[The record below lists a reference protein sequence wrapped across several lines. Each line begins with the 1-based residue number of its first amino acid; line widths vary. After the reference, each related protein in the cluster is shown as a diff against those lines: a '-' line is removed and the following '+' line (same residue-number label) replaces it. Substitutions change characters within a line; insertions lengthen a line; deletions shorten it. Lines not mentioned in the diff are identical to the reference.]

1 MKKFLSM
8 LLAVVLVLSL
18 GTVAFADGET
28 KTYTDQSTA
37 ELTKTYTLVGAG
49 TSPEETFS
57 FSALTCTSVS
67 DAAAGVTTTNAPV
80 PTINTVTFDAGAAG
94 DSTKNVQKA
103 TITLPDYN
111 SVGIYTYTFTE
122 TDNKTAGV
130 TYRSD
135 AIKLVVTVIE
145 QNGLIRVAGVHTE
158 AADGEKS
165 GEFTNTY
172 SAGSL
177 AVTKNVTGL
186 LGDKTKE
193 FKVTVTFTAP
203 AGKTVKSNITYVD
216 GNTKYTIAPENWAN
230 GKATANITL
239 KDSETVTFTNIPYG
253 VTYSV
258 VEDDYTTTDKYDAA
272 KYSLN
277 GASATTTPVSAEELD
292 AASESVV
299 ITNNKGADP
308 DTGITLDSMPYVVM
322 LVVVC
327 AGLFVVLAKK
337 RAAREN

>member
-28 KTYTDQSTA
+28 KTYTDQSTVT
-37 ELTKTYTLVGAG
+37 LTKTYTLVGEG
-49 TSPEETFS
+49 ISPEETFS
-57 FSALTCTSVS
+57 FSALKCTSVT
-67 DAAAGVTTTNAPV
+67 DAAAGVTTANAPV
-80 PTINTVTFDAGAAG
+80 PTINTVTFAEGAAG
-94 DSTKNVQKA
+94 NSTTGVQTA
-103 TITLPDYN
+103 TITLPTYT
-111 SVGIYTYTFTE
+111 SVGVYTYTFTE
-122 TDNKTAGV
+122 TDNKIAGV

-145 QNGLIRVAGVHTE
+145 QDGKVRVAGVHTE
-158 AADGEKS
+158 ADGATKS
-165 GEFTNTY
+165 GSFDNTY

-177 AVTKNVTGL
+177 DVTKTVTGL

-203 AGKTVKSNITYVD
+203 EGKTVKSDV
-216 GNTKYTIAPENWAN
+216 KYTDGSTESTLAWVN
-230 GKATANITL
+230 GKATAEITL
-239 KDSETVTFTNIPYG
+239 KHGETVTFTNIPYE
-253 VTYSV
+253 VTYTV
-258 VEDDYTTTDKYDAA
+258 VEDDYTGDGYDAA
-272 KYSLN
+272 KYAYAD
-277 GASATTTPVSAEELD
+277 GTTGKTVQEIDSAKETAT
-292 AASESVV
+292 

>member
-28 KTYTDQSTA
+28 KTYTDQSTVT
-37 ELTKTYTLVGAG
+37 LTKTYNLEGAG
-49 TSPEETFS
+49 TSPTETFS
-57 FSALTCTSVS
+57 FSTLKCTSVT
-67 DAAAGVTTTNAPV
+67 DAAAGVTTDNAPV
-80 PTINTVTFDAGAAG
+80 PTIDTVKFEAGAAG
-94 DSTKNVQKA
+94 DTTKGVQTA
-103 TITLPDYN
+103 TITLPTYT
-111 SVGIYTYTFTE
+111 SVGVYTYTFTE

-145 QNGLIRVAGVHTE
+145 QDGKVRVAGVYTE
-158 AADGEKS
+158 SSGEKS
-165 GEFTNTY
+165 GEFENTY

-177 AVTKNVTGL
+177 NVTKTVTGP

-193 FKVTVTFTAP
+193 FNVTVTFTAP
-203 AGKTVKSNITYVD
+203 KDKTVNSTITYVD
-216 GNTKYTIAPENWAN
+216 GTDSKTIVPENWTN
-230 GKATANITL
+230 GVATAEITL
-239 KDSETVTFTNIPYG
+239 KDAETVSFTNIPYD
-253 VTYSV
+253 VTYTV
-258 VEDDYTTTDKYDAA
+258 VEDDYTGDGYDSA
-272 KYSLN
+272 KY
-277 GASATTTPVSAEELD
+277 AYVDETTTATTKIIDSAKET
-292 AASESVV
+292 AT

>member
-28 KTYTDQSTA
+28 KTYTDQSTVT
-37 ELTKTYTLVGAG
+37 LTKTYNLEGAG
-49 TSPEETFS
+49 TSPTETFS
-57 FSALTCTSVS
+57 FSTLKCTSVT
-67 DAAAGVTTTNAPV
+67 DAAAGVTTDTAPV
-80 PTINTVTFDAGAAG
+80 PTIDTVKFEAGAAG
-94 DSTKNVQKA
+94 DTTKGVQTA
-103 TITLPDYN
+103 TITLPTYT
-111 SVGIYTYTFTE
+111 SVGVYTYTFTE

-145 QNGLIRVAGVHTE
+145 QDGKVRVAGVHTE
-158 AADGEKS
+158 TAAGATKS
-165 GEFTNTY
+165 GNFENTY

-177 AVTKNVTGL
+177 DVTKEVTGL

-203 AGKTVKSNITYVD
+203 EGKTVKSDV
-216 GNTKYTIAPENWAN
+216 KYTDGSTESTLAWVN
-230 GKATANITL
+230 GVATAEITL
-239 KDSETVTFTNIPYG
+239 KDAETVSFTNIPYD
-253 VTYSV
+253 VTYTV
-258 VEDDYTTTDKYDAA
+258 VEDDYTGDGYDSA
-272 KYSLN
+272 KY
-277 GASATTTPVSAEELD
+277 AYVDETTTATTKIIDSAKET
-292 AASESVV
+292 AT